1 METTILSS
9 DLVDARVAP
18 KGSLEHLSQQEIAK
32 LLDSG
37 QGGLYPLFRKCALA
51 VLNSGSDADDARV
64 IFEKYKDFDLKIVR
78 QAWGIKLEIKNAPAA
93 AFVDGEMIRG
103 LRDHLFAVLRDV
115 VFISNEIMESGRFDL
130 TSSPSIT
137 NAVFH
142 ILRNA
147 RVLGLQARPNLV
159 VCWGGHS
166 IRRVEYDYSKKLGY
180 ELGLRGLDV
189 CTGCGPGAMK
199 GPMKGATIGHS
210 KQRIVNG
217 RYLGITEPG
226 IIAAESPNPIVSQ
239 LVIMPD
245 IEKRLEAFVRLGHGI
260 VIFPGGRRHGGGDPL
275 PARHPART
283 GQSRHAVSVI
293 FSGPADTA
301 EYFAQI
307 HEFVGA
313 TLGPLAQ
320 SKYRI
325 IIDDPPAVA
334 RAMVKG
340 LAEVRDYRRR
350 ESDSFGFNW
359 LLRIPLEF
367 QLPFEVTHES
377 MRALRLGM
385 DQPVHERAANLRRR
399 VLRNC
404 RRQHQGVRR
413 QCHRE
418 VRTVR
423 TDGRGVDH
431 AAPRSA
437 AAFVRGA
444 AAHEAG
450 GLRIHALLPTRGMSE
465 PHRIRYRFELPDG
478 STKTLEFLFDATDF
492 RLHTRRRRFRRSGR
506 SSVTTSVPTV
516 RSMRRCMR
524 TVPRRHRWRT
534 RWSRCRRWYPST
546 RWR

>member
-1 METTILSS
+1 VETTILSS

-37 QGGLYPLFRKCALA
+37 QGGLYPLLRKCALA
-51 VLNSGSDADDARV
+51 VLNSGSDLDDARL
-64 IFEKYKDFDLKIVR
+64 IFQKYKDFDLKIVR

-103 LRDHLFAVLRDV
+103 LKDHLFAVLRDV
-115 VFISNEIMESGRFDL
+115 VYISNEIMESGRFDL

-147 RVLGLQARPNLV
+147 RVLEMPARPNLV

-166 IRRVEYDYSKKLGY
+166 IGRVEYDYTKKVGY
-180 ELGLRGLDV
+180 ELGLRSLDV

-260 VIFPGGRRHGGGDPL
+260 VIFPGGAGTAEEILYLLGIL
-275 PARHPART
+275 LEPANE
-283 GQSRHAVSVI
+283 AVPFPVI
-293 FSGPADTA
+293 FTGPAASA
-301 EYFAQI
+301 EYFNQI
-307 HEFVGA
+307 HAFIGA
-313 TLGPLAQ
+313 TLGETAQ
-320 SKYRI
+320 SKYQI
-325 IIDDPPAVA
+325 IINDPASVA

-350 ESDSFGFNW
+350 ESDSYGFNW
-359 LLRIPLEF
+359 LLKIPLEF
-367 QLPFEVTHES
+367 QLPFQVTHES
-377 MRALRLGM
+377 MRALRLSHE
-385 DQPVHERAANLRRR
+385 QPVHERAANLRRAFSGI
-399 VLRNC
+399 VAGNIKEY
-404 RRQHQGVRR
+404 GVNAI
-413 QCHRE
+413 E
-418 VRTVR
+418 KY
-423 TDGRGVDH
+423 G
-431 AAPRSA
+431 P
-437 AAFVRGA
+437 
-444 AAHEAG
+444 
-450 GLRIHALLPTRGMSE
+450 
-465 PHRIRYRFELPDG
+465 FELTGEASMLEPLDG
-478 STKTLEFLFDATDF
+478 LLRSFVAQHRMKLAGTEYTPCY
-492 RLHTRRRRFRRSGR
+492 RL
-506 SSVTTSVPTV
+506 VA
-516 RSMRRCMR
+516 
-524 TVPRRHRWRT
+524 
-534 RWSRCRRWYPST
+534 
-546 RWR
+546 